1 MKIIFYRSH
10 DFLDVVSS
18 YDPAVKQDERS
29 GKAFPHKYL
38 KVALLAD
45 ENVAARHGNQ
55 TSNFLLVLAN
65 IVSGWD
71 FSINTIF
78 NLCVFV
84 TKSISP
90 SVVTDCIA
98 TDR

>member
-1 MKIIFYRSH
+1 MKIIFYRSR

-29 GKAFPHKYL
+29 GKAFPYKYL

-65 IVSGWD
+65 IVSGWN
-71 FSINTIF
+71 FLINTIF
-78 NLCVFV
+78 YLCFFV
-84 TKSISP
+84 TKSMSP